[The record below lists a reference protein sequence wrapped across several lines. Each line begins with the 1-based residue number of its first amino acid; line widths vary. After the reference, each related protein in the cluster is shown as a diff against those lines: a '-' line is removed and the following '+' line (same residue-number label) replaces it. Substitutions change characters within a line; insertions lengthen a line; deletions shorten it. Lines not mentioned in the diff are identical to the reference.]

1 MNTDWIPDF
10 LKGIVGDL
18 LKPES
23 WRKALGLGLVLILI
37 LVISRI
43 LQTIAARTIRK
54 TMPETRTLMIKKG
67 IRYLGYVIAATT
79 LLKAFGVDLSALL
92 GAAGIAGIAI
102 GFAAQTSVSNLI
114 SGLFLISEKSFQIDD
129 AIQVGDITG
138 VVMSVDLLSVKL
150 QTFDN
155 RFVRIPNETIIKTN
169 VINISR
175 FPIRRLD
182 IWVSVSYASDLEKT
196 KNLLQDIAAKNIH
209 VLDNPAPLIFI
220 DKFDASGIN
229 ILFGVWFEISKLLD
243 VKNSIIIDIHKRFAE
258 EGIEIPYPK
267 MDVYVQENPR

>member
-1 MNTDWIPDF
+1 MNTEWIPDF
-10 LKGIVGDL
+10 LTNLADDL

-23 WRKALGLGLVLILI
+23 WRKAFGLALALILI
-37 LVISRI
+37 LAISRI
-43 LQTIAARTIRK
+43 LQTITARALRK
-54 TMPETRTLMIKKG
+54 TMPEPRALMIKKG
-67 IRYLGYVIAATT
+67 IRYLGYVIVVTT
-79 LLKAFGVDLSALL
+79 VLKAFGVDLSALL

-102 GFAAQTSVSNLI
+102 GFAAQTSISNLI
-114 SGLFLISEKSFQIDD
+114 SGLFLISEKPFQIGDS
-129 AIQVGDITG
+129 IQVGDITG
-138 VVMSVDLLSVKL
+138 IVMSVDLLSVKL

-182 IWVSVSYASDLEKT
+182 VWVSVAYSSDLDKV
-196 KNLLQDIAAKNIH
+196 KDLLKDIAAKNIH

-229 ILFGVWFEISKLLD
+229 IRFGLWFEASKLLD
-243 VKNSIIIDIHKRFAE
+243 LKNSIIADVHKRFAA
-258 EGIEIPYPK
+258 EGIEIPLPK
-267 MDVYVQENPR
+267 MDVIVRENRS

>member
-1 MNTDWIPDF
+1 MNTDLIPDF
-10 LKGIVGDL
+10 LKSLTSDL

-23 WRKALGLGLVLILI
+23 WRKILGLSLVVILI
-37 LVISRI
+37 LSISRI
-43 LQTIAARTIRK
+43 LQTIASRALKKTVPEPRTA
-54 TMPETRTLMIKKG
+54 MIKKS
-67 IRYLGYVIAATT
+67 IRYLGYVIASTT

-102 GFAAQTSVSNLI
+102 GFAAQTSISNLI
-114 SGLFLISEKSFQIDD
+114 SGLFLISEKPFQIGDS
-129 AIQVGDITG
+129 IQVGDITG
-138 VVMSVDLLSVKL
+138 IVMSIDLLSVKL

-182 IWVSVSYASDLEKT
+182 IWVSVAYTSDLEKV
-196 KNLLQDIAAKNIH
+196 KDLLQDIAAKNIH

-229 ILFGVWFEISKLLD
+229 ILFGLWFEISKLLD
-243 VKNSIIIDIHKRFAE
+243 VKNSIIIDIHRRFAE
-258 EGIEIPYPK
+258 EGIAIPYPK
-267 MDVYVQENPR
+267 MDVYVKENPS

>member
-1 MNTDWIPDF
+1 MNNDWIPDF
-10 LKGIVGDL
+10 LTSLANDL
-18 LKPES
+18 MKPES
-23 WRKALGLGLVLILI
+23 WRKALGLGLALVLILS
-37 LVISRI
+37 ISRI
-43 LQTIAARTIRK
+43 LQILVAKALRR
-54 TMPETRTLMIKKG
+54 TMPEPRTIMIKKA

-79 LLKAFGVDLSALL
+79 ILKAFGVDLSALL

-102 GFAAQTSVSNLI
+102 GFAAQTSISNLI
-114 SGLFLISEKSFQIDD
+114 SGLFLISEKPFQIGDS
-129 AIQVGDITG
+129 IQVGDITG
-138 VVMSVDLLSVKL
+138 IVMSVDLLSVKL

-182 IWVSVSYASDLEKT
+182 VWVSVSYTSDLEKV
-196 KNLLQDIAAKNIH
+196 KDLLQDIAAKNIH

-229 ILFGVWFEISKLLD
+229 ILFGLWFEISKLLD
-243 VKNSIIIDIHKRFAE
+243 VKNSIIIDIHRRFAA
-258 EGIEIPYPK
+258 EGIEIPLPK
-267 MDVYVQENPR
+267 MDVSVRENRS

>member
-1 MNTDWIPDF
+1 MNNDWIPDF
-10 LKGIVGDL
+10 LTSLANDL
-18 LKPES
+18 MKPES
-23 WRKALGLGLVLILI
+23 WRKALGLGLALVLI

-43 LQTIAARTIRK
+43 LQIIVAKTLRK
-54 TMPETRTLMIKKG
+54 TMPEPRTLMIKKA

-102 GFAAQTSVSNLI
+102 GFAAQTSISNLI
-114 SGLFLISEKSFQIDD
+114 SGLFLISEKPFQIGDS
-129 AIQVGDITG
+129 IQVGDITG
-138 VVMSVDLLSVKL
+138 IVMSVDLLSVKL

-182 IWVSVSYASDLEKT
+182 VWVSVSYASDLEKV
-196 KNLLQDIAAKNIH
+196 NDMLQDIAAKNIH
-209 VLDNPAPLIFI
+209 VLDNPAPLILI
-220 DKFDASGIN
+220 DRMDPSGIS
-229 ILFGVWFEISKLLD
+229 ILFGLWFEASKLLD
-243 VKNSIIIDIHKRFAE
+243 LKNSIIVDIHKRFAA
-258 EGIEIPYPK
+258 EGVEIPLPK
-267 MDVYVQENPR
+267 MDVLVREYQR